1 MRNPTPQESTLS
13 SWWRP
18 EHEDGVSILVAML
31 YRPGRSARLCGDASG
46 CATRYRDV
54 LGRALRAGVRR
65 PPGIRASRN
74 RRRIGLASRRDFH
87 EGRGG
92 AHAAHGAD
100 RVHLR
105 RDQPFSDRRKHS
117 WRGCLPCVFDSAVR
131 RRAPACGSRLLCRRE
146 ADQEARARMRRC
158 GHLSL
163 RMRSP
168 TVLSKTADGRED
180 HCPEL
185 NQRSRT
191 PMKSLK
197 MAISGVCACLIASAQ
212 IPEGRPQVAG
222 RGVQEGQMSVVY
234 VAPRFATAIRMP
246 DAVNSVVLGDPVS
259 STAEHSER
267 EPQIVFV
274 KPITAKAAQ
283 TNLLISTAH
292 GYQANLL
299 LISRGEAAE
308 TQPDVD
314 FMMRYRPAGRF
325 VIEPSAPSL
334 SIAQTVALPTSGQA
348 PATPAEVRP
357 AAQNADAALG
367 FDALLERQRRAPLPT
382 LYGEKPGTAPPGKQ
396 ILKAGVSEV
405 IDQGK
410 DVVVLFSVVNVQNH
424 AVELMPPQVQ
434 LGGKVKKGTIVRH
447 FVWSNSEQLPVE
459 DFRMSQRRIG
469 PGERADGV
477 LIFQRPSFKQSNET
491 LLLQVADSG
500 AVDRP
505 ALAPIGFGISSLR
518 KEGGE

>member
-1 MRNPTPQESTLS
+1 
-13 SWWRP
+13 
-18 EHEDGVSILVAML
+18 
-31 YRPGRSARLCGDASG
+31 
-46 CATRYRDV
+46 
-54 LGRALRAGVRR
+54 
-65 PPGIRASRN
+65 
-74 RRRIGLASRRDFH
+74 
-87 EGRGG
+87 
-92 AHAAHGAD
+92 
-100 RVHLR
+100 
-105 RDQPFSDRRKHS
+105 
-117 WRGCLPCVFDSAVR
+117 
-131 RRAPACGSRLLCRRE
+131 
-146 ADQEARARMRRC
+146 
-158 GHLSL
+158 
-163 RMRSP
+163 
-168 TVLSKTADGRED
+168 
-180 HCPEL
+180 
-185 NQRSRT
+185 
-191 PMKSLK
+191 MKSLK
-197 MAISGVCACLIASAQ
+197 MAIGGVCACLIAGAQ
-212 IPEGRPQVAG
+212 VPEVRPQVAG
-222 RGVQEGQMSVVY
+222 RAVQEGQITVVY
-234 VAPRFATAIRMP
+234 LAPRFATAIRMP
-246 DAVNSVVLGDPVS
+246 DAVNSVVLGDPDS
-259 STAEHSER
+259 FTAEHSER

-299 LISRGEAAE
+299 LISRGETAG

-334 SIAQTVALPTSGQA
+334 SIAQTVALPTSGQMA
-348 PATPAEVRP
+348 EPPKIPSPATPSDVRP
-357 AAQNADAALG
+357 ATQNADAALG
-367 FDALLERQRRAPLPT
+367 IDALLERQRRAPLPA

-410 DVVVLFSVVNVQNH
+410 EVVVLFSVVNVQNH

-434 LGGKVKKGTIVRH
+434 LGGKVKKGMIVRH

-518 KEGGE
+518 EKGAE

>member
-1 MRNPTPQESTLS
+1 
-13 SWWRP
+13 
-18 EHEDGVSILVAML
+18 
-31 YRPGRSARLCGDASG
+31 
-46 CATRYRDV
+46 
-54 LGRALRAGVRR
+54 
-65 PPGIRASRN
+65 
-74 RRRIGLASRRDFH
+74 
-87 EGRGG
+87 
-92 AHAAHGAD
+92 
-100 RVHLR
+100 
-105 RDQPFSDRRKHS
+105 
-117 WRGCLPCVFDSAVR
+117 
-131 RRAPACGSRLLCRRE
+131 
-146 ADQEARARMRRC
+146 
-158 GHLSL
+158 
-163 RMRSP
+163 
-168 TVLSKTADGRED
+168 
-180 HCPEL
+180 
-185 NQRSRT
+185 
-191 PMKSLK
+191 MKSLK
-197 MAISGVCACLIASAQ
+197 MAIGGVCACLIATAQ
-212 IPEGRPQVAG
+212 VPEVRPQVAG
-222 RGVQEGQMSVVY
+222 RAVQEGQITVVY
-234 VAPRFATAIRMP
+234 LAPRFATAIRMP
-246 DAVNSVVLGDPVS
+246 DAVTSVVLGDPDS
-259 STAEHSER
+259 FTAEHSER

-283 TNLLISTAH
+283 TNLLISTAR

-299 LISRGEAAE
+299 LISRGEAAG

-334 SIAQTVALPTSGQA
+334 SIAQTVALPTSGQMA
-348 PATPAEVRP
+348 EPPKIPSPATPSDVRP
-357 AAQNADAALG
+357 ATQNADAALG
-367 FDALLERQRRAPLPT
+367 FDALLERQRRAPLPA

-447 FVWSNSEQLPVE
+447 TVWSNSEQLPVE

-518 KEGGE
+518 EKGAE